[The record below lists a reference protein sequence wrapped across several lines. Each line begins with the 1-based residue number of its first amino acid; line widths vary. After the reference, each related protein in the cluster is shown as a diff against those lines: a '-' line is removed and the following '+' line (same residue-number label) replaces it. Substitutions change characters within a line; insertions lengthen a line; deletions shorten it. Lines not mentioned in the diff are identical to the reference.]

1 MPQASEIP
9 EIHQY
14 LDNLR
19 RKLKGVE
26 TVPLPAADDRKVA
39 AVLVPLM
46 HRNGGGFDVLYTRR
60 SDRLASHRG
69 QVAFPGGRFDH
80 RDANLMAAALR
91 ETHEEVGIAPDL
103 VRVLGTFPGLRTR
116 ATNIAVTPFVGVIEG
131 DPLLTPD
138 PKEVAEIFRVPLEAL
153 SDRRYRDSYRWQRPG
168 ASSPADFPA
177 IRYGGQVIWGLT
189 YSLTLT
195 FLKLLHGRSALK

>member
-153 SDRRYRDSYRWQRPG
+153 ADRRYRGSYRWQRPG

-177 IRYGGQVIWGLT
+177 IRYGGQTIWGLT